1 MKKANKLRTL
11 LFTSLGAISVSFGL
25 LITPKENV
33 LGVDAAKKPNIEQKD
48 GFVELGL
55 YPQSII
61 TQSSE
66 LFDPITHSE
75 VQDNVYT
82 YEGNKYTFMP
92 VRYDSEGGGKYE
104 DGSALVS
111 NDQLA
116 LFKWEPIKWHVL
128 YEDTNQNAMFLYA
141 SYTLDVMKWQ
151 ENVDKSDDN
160 NWKVAGTETAATSW
174 ELSTI
179 RTYLNNDFYN
189 KSFSEKERGY
199 LKQFVNKK
207 DKNSSHKEVNDYAT
221 IIDTNTFNEFK
232 NSKKIKGGASD
243 YAKSKELHYHWHDY
257 NSGTFFW
264 LNSEKDDYTH
274 KNIDYVRGTTAND
287 YGYSFA
293 VDTQGM
299 GVRPMIAL
307 DLSKVTFGGGTSESG
322 TTAKKG
328 TAKLIIGLL
337 FSIFGIGGVVAFL
350 ILWNKG
356 KLSPKMNVKFII
368 ALVATFTVVS
378 SVGLIS
384 MTSYAS
390 GKTGGGGGGCFEYG
404 YYVQTGRNS
413 GTSGGIDF
421 VQVGSTAWLIKSDG
435 TASYTGFIE
444 DTENASDFSPDNYM
458 TGTYKISGSTLTI
471 TIPETNI
478 PNFGTVGGTY
488 KYTIKNC
495 KYLYYGNTEAY
506 HWVRGE

>member
-33 LGVDAAKKPNIEQKD
+33 LGVDAAKKPKIEQKD

-66 LFDPITHSE
+66 LFDPICHSE
-75 VQDNVYT
+75 VDGNVYT

-116 LFKWEPIKWHVL
+116 LFKWEPIKWHIL

-160 NWKVAGTETAATSW
+160 NWKVTGTETAATSW
-174 ELSTI
+174 DLSTI
-179 RTYLNNDFYN
+179 RTYLNGDFYN
-189 KSFSEKERGY
+189 NSFSDTERGY
-199 LKQFVNKK
+199 LKRFVNKK

-232 NSKKIKGGASD
+232 NSKNIKGGASD

-264 LNSEKDDYTH
+264 LNSEKDENTH
-274 KNIDYVRGTTAND
+274 KYIDYVRGTTAND
-287 YGYSFA
+287 YDYSFA
-293 VDTQGM
+293 VDSQGM

-356 KLSPKMNVKFII
+356 KLSPKMNVKVII
-368 ALVATFTVVS
+368 AAVAAFTAVS
-378 SVGLIS
+378 TVGLIS
-384 MTSYAS
+384 LTSYAS
-390 GKTGGGGGGCFEYG
+390 GQVGGGGGGCTFKTG
-404 YYVQTGRNS
+404 YYLQSTAPDTGS
-413 GTSGGIDF
+413 SGGISF
-421 VQVGSTAWLIKSDG
+421 VQVGKSCYRFNSNG
-435 TASYTGFIE
+435 TVNYCAAVETN
-444 DTENASDFSPDNYM
+444 DASDFKADSGN
-458 TGTYKISGSTLTI
+458 GTWTKSGCTLSVTYNSYYGTSSFKLTISGTKLLH
-471 TIPETNI
+471 N
-478 PNFGTVGGTY
+478 G
-488 KYTIKNC
+488 
-495 KYLYYGNTEAY
+495 TEAY